1 MKTRRWRDVLAERRT
16 PHQIAALDRRV
27 AAAVTEMDLRELRL
41 AAGMTQEQVAEALK
55 AAQSEISR
63 IEKRDDYRV
72 STLRSYVH
80 ALGGELEL
88 IATFGKRRVRL
99 R

>member
-1 MKTRRWRDVLAERRT
+1 VLAERRT
-16 PHQIAALDRRV
+16 PNQIAALDRRV

-41 AAGMTQEQVAEALK
+41 AAGMTQEQVAAALK

-72 STLRSYVH
+72 STLRSYVQ
-80 ALGGELEL
+80 ALGGDLEL
-88 IATFGKRRVRL
+88 IASFGKRRVRL

>member
-16 PHQIAALDRRV
+16 PDQIAALDRRV
-27 AAAVTEMDLRELRL
+27 AAAVAEMDLRELRL
-41 AAGMTQEQVAEALK
+41 AAGLTQEQVAAALK

-63 IEKRDDYRV
+63 IEKRDDCRL
-72 STLRSYVH
+72 STLRSYVR

-88 IATFGKRRVRL
+88 IAAFGKRRVRL